1 MTLTELS
8 VEYRESG
15 ELCRMRLYELNEK
28 LENEKMCEMDRMRL
42 RRKTSM
48 LESML
53 RDAMAISRYLENY
66 YGDDKNDRKKAEF
79 VC

>member
-8 VEYRESG
+8 VEYRHSG
-15 ELCRMRLYELNEK
+15 ELCRVRLTELNER
-28 LENEKMCEMDRMRL
+28 LEHEEMCEMDKLRL
-42 RRKTSM
+42 RRKACM

-53 RDAMAISRYLENY
+53 RDAMAISHYLENY
-66 YGDDKNDRKKAEF
+66 YGGDKNDRKKAEY